1 MCLFLKVWISNQL
14 HLSEPVTDNLIYVFI
29 IFQSGS
35 ITSLTDKLKFG
46 KSKKPEE
53 AEQGVVVTEVEGA
66 DLQTRVFQ
74 KRV

>member
-1 MCLFLKVWISNQL
+1 L

-46 KSKKPEE
+46 NRKKPEE
-53 AEQGVVVTEVEGA
+53 AEQGVVVTEVEEA